1 MKEQLISFETAKL
14 LREKGFG
21 GPGYTTEYSYQCIP
35 GGNYF
40 LSQTP
45 QNNQSKFDGT
55 IGLYPGGYP
64 GYSAI
69 TQSVCQKWLRKEHNI
84 EFVIKPFHDSSIHKT
99 TYVAD
104 PIHIPTGR
112 TSRIAR
118 QDSYE
123 EALEKGLQEALNLI

>member
-1 MKEQLISFETAKL
+1 MKEQIVLFQTAKL
-14 LREKGFG
+14 AKESGFDIIPRYG
-21 GPGYTTEYSYQCIP
+21 NNASLYDKYGNHSYYS
-35 GGNYF
+35 NYGF
-40 LSQTP
+40 MNS
-45 QNNQSKFDGT
+45 
-55 IGLYPGGYP
+55 GLNDKYI
-64 GYSAI
+64 SAP
-69 TQSVCQKWLRKEHNI
+69 TQALLQKWIREEHNI